1 MPEQQ
6 RNLLFS
12 LVGRKAHE
20 IDQLNTILVALL
32 HDAQT
37 AKQFAVLPVAT
48 SAQC

>member
-6 RNLLFS
+6 SDSLFS

-20 IDQLNTILVALL
+20 IDQLNTVLVTLL

-48 SAQC
+48 SVQC